1 MNNTFIYK
9 AAEYQGELF
18 KKSVSRFKCS
28 SFYFMWRFLTS
39 ETITFLDK
47 DVTSYSKFNDEYVL
61 DLLNLENPSVNEKE
75 GEKINQKVLYWIG
88 FIYRFLCASYNYTS
102 NYAFKM
108 IKPTEMV
115 ELYNSLHTQSPE
127 YAVDFIKNT
136 YDNIDKEFDALI
148 RKMYL

>member
-18 KKSVSRFKCS
+18 KKSANRFKCS

-47 DVTSYSKFNDEYVL
+47 DVTSFSKFNDEYVL

-75 GEKINQKVLYWIG
+75 GKKINQKVLYWVG

>member
-1 MNNTFIYK
+1 MNNKLIYK

-28 SFYFMWRFLTS
+28 SYYFMWRILTGK
-39 ETITFLDK
+39 TIIFLDN
-47 DVTSYSKFNDEYVL
+47 DPTSFSTLNNEYVL
-61 DLLNLENPSVNEKE
+61 DLLLNEYPSVNEKE
-75 GEKINQKVLYWIG
+75 GEKINLKVLYWIG

>member
-1 MNNTFIYK
+1 MNNKLFYK

-28 SFYFMWRFLTS
+28 SYYFMWRILTGK
-39 ETITFLDK
+39 TIIFLDN
-47 DVTSYSKFNDEYVL
+47 DPTSFSTLNNDYVL
-61 DLLNLENPSVNEKE
+61 DLLLYEYPSVNEKE
-75 GEKINQKVLYWIG
+75 GEKINQKILYWIG
-88 FIYRFLCASYNYTS
+88 FMYRFLCGTYNYTS
-102 NYAFKM
+102 SYAFKM
-108 IKPTEMV
+108 IKPSEMV

-127 YAVDFIKNT
+127 YAADFIKTT